1 MAGPSA
7 QYCEIIGGPWV
18 SAACGMGDPDGKS
31 TLTFSVP
38 VSKSDELP
46 NVAINFA
53 FQITSQVSFV
63 NCHGFLLQLWLRSRS
78 KEGR

>member
-53 FQITSQVSFV
+53 FQITNTSVL
-63 NCHGFLLQLWLRSRS
+63 C
-78 KEGR
+78 